1 MQMFKWSRWWGRSSG
16 TPFLT
21 HPGPGIGW
29 LNIVFHT
36 VLEQLPQQYFFLIWF
51 IWSIPQWTVGVLIII
66 AIWGIQEA
74 PVDHPRA
81 SQVFF
86 FILNLHLFL
95 VPLLFPKT
103 DTFACL
109 LNKLSWAIWF
119 GSPLWS
125 SFVTEFWYIRN
136 LMSPSLSIRIV
147 YNISLIFTVW
157 FVWASTFM
165 IATYKG
171 SNNTDRRLA
180 ICGPFFIG
188 MLFDVRN
195 SFCFCSI
202 PKSWITPK
210 SYLTDIL
217 IYSLSLVN
225 SQAWVRVTNSETC
238 AELSWGRTFLFNFGY
253 YNSFWALKA

>member
-16 TPFLT
+16 TPFLNSSRSWD
-21 HPGPGIGW
+21 W
-29 LNIVFHT
+29 LVKHCVSHHLRT
-36 VLEQLPQQYFFLIWF
+36 VTPAIFFPNLIRLVNPTVNS
-51 IWSIPQWTVGVLIII
+51 WSAYNNSNLRDSGSTSWPSRDFPSLL
-66 AIWGIQEA
+66 
-74 PVDHPRA
+74 
-81 SQVFF
+81 

-109 LNKLSWAIWF
+109 LNKLSWAVWF

-136 LMSPSLSIRIV
+136 LMSHSLSIRII

-171 SNNTDRRLA
+171 SNNTDRCLA

-188 MLFDVRN
+188 MPFDVRN

-202 PKSWITPK
+202 PKAWITPE

-238 AELSWGRTFLFNFGY
+238 AELSWGRTFLFNFGC
-253 YNSFWALKA
+253 YNPFWALKA